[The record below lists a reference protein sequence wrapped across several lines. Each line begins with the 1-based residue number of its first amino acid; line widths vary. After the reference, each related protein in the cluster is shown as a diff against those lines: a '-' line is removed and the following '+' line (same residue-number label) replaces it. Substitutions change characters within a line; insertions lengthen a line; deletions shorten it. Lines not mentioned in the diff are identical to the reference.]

1 MFRPVPESLYLFGS
15 VAARTLPKRTAGL
28 WQFGRISPGKFH
40 DSEFES
46 SQEMAPQQ
54 FLAGITGGRATSS
67 VVKRNMSYLKATLI
81 SCQHCGDQAARTS
94 QASCTRTSDSDG
106 LTVRSAVPYNR
117 VIRTA
122 EFSGRG
128 NVVSC
133 ASSSPLFPGCPGR
146 TQPDR
151 VRRWNT

>member
-1 MFRPVPESLYLFGS
+1 MHLQRQDQEIVIPYSRQTPRPVPESLYLFGS

-28 WQFGRISPGKFH
+28 WQFGRISPGEFH

-81 SCQHCGDQAARTS
+81 LVNIAAIRLQERPS
-94 QASCTRTSDSDG
+94 K
-106 LTVRSAVPYNR
+106 LHPYQR
-117 VIRTA
+117 
-122 EFSGRG
+122 F
-128 NVVSC
+128 
-133 ASSSPLFPGCPGR
+133 
-146 TQPDR
+146 
-151 VRRWNT
+151 